1 MFIFFCALFH
11 VINGLRI
18 VILDLLPE
26 IDRIPARSHLG
37 GMVCFSAHLQHRCYC
52 HHPQRVGRLNDENY
66 NQELLLYAGFNFD
79 YLMWLFTRLSA
90 LAMYLLAIVGII
102 AALLMSARQ
111 NMTVADLMRWAFMP
125 NPNHV
130 INTNIPDIE
139 AWKGIFWQV
148 MGILM
153 LFFAGAMDSTAC

>member
-1 MFIFFCALFH
+1 MKTNPRTA
-11 VINGLRI
+11 
-18 VILDLLPE
+18 
-26 IDRIPARSHLG
+26 
-37 GMVCFSAHLQHRCYC
+37 
-52 HHPQRVGRLNDENY
+52 PQR
-66 NQELLLYAGFNFD
+66 GFHFD

-90 LAMYLLAIVGII
+90 LAMYLLAIAAII

-130 INTNIPDIE
+130 ANTNIPDIE

-153 LFFAGAMDSTAC
+153 LFFAGAHGLHGLLNVLEDYISRTWVRNFLRGLVLLVWVFMSAIGIYVILTS

>member
-1 MFIFFCALFH
+1 MKSKPRTA
-11 VINGLRI
+11 
-18 VILDLLPE
+18 
-26 IDRIPARSHLG
+26 
-37 GMVCFSAHLQHRCYC
+37 
-52 HHPQRVGRLNDENY
+52 PQR
-66 NQELLLYAGFNFD
+66 GFHFD

-90 LAMYLLAIVGII
+90 LAMYLIAIVGVT

-130 INTNIPDIE
+130 ANTNVPDLDV
-139 AWKGIFWQV
+139 WKTLFWQI

-153 LFFAGAMDSTAC
+153 LFFAGAHGVHGLLNVLEDYISRTRVRNTLRILGVIFWLLMSAIGIAVILAS

>member
-1 MFIFFCALFH
+1 MKTKLRTAPQHGFH
-11 VINGLRI
+11 
-18 VILDLLPE
+18 
-26 IDRIPARSHLG
+26 
-37 GMVCFSAHLQHRCYC
+37 
-52 HHPQRVGRLNDENY
+52 
-66 NQELLLYAGFNFD
+66 FD

-130 INTNIPDIE
+130 ANTNIPDVE
-139 AWKGIFWQV
+139 TWKGIFWQV

-153 LFFAGAMDSTAC
+153 LFLAGAHGLHGLLNVLEDYISSTRVRNLLRGLVLLVWVLMSAIGIYVILTS

>member
-1 MFIFFCALFH
+1 MKTKPRTA
-11 VINGLRI
+11 
-18 VILDLLPE
+18 
-26 IDRIPARSHLG
+26 
-37 GMVCFSAHLQHRCYC
+37 
-52 HHPQRVGRLNDENY
+52 PQR
-66 NQELLLYAGFNFD
+66 GFHFD

-90 LAMYLLAIVGII
+90 LAMYLIAIIGVV

-111 NMTVADLMRWAFMP
+111 DMSVADLMRWAFMP

-130 INTNIPDIE
+130 INTNIPDVE

-153 LFFAGAMDSTAC
+153 LFFAGAHGLHGLLNVLEDYISRTWVRNLLRVLVLLVWVLMSAIGIYVILTS

>member
-1 MFIFFCALFH
+1 MKAKP
-11 VINGLRI
+11 RT
-18 VILDLLPE
+18 
-26 IDRIPARSHLG
+26 A
-37 GMVCFSAHLQHRCYC
+37 
-52 HHPQRVGRLNDENY
+52 PQR
-66 NQELLLYAGFNFD
+66 GFHFD

-90 LAMYLLAIVGII
+90 LAMYLLAIVGIT

-130 INTNIPDIE
+130 INTNIPDID

-153 LFFAGAMDSTAC
+153 LFFAGGHGLHGLLNVLEDYISRTWVRNLLRGLVLLVWVLMSTIGVYVILTS

>member
-1 MFIFFCALFH
+1 MKTEPRTA
-11 VINGLRI
+11 
-18 VILDLLPE
+18 
-26 IDRIPARSHLG
+26 
-37 GMVCFSAHLQHRCYC
+37 
-52 HHPQRVGRLNDENY
+52 PQR
-66 NQELLLYAGFNFD
+66 GFHFD

-130 INTNIPDIE
+130 ANTNIPDVE

-153 LFFAGAMDSTAC
+153 LFFAGVHGIHGLLNVLEDYISRTGVRNVVRILGLLVWAIMSAIGVYVILTS

>member
-1 MFIFFCALFH
+1 MKIKPMH
-11 VINGLRI
+11 NIREE
-18 VILDLLPE
+18 LP
-26 IDRIPARSHLG
+26 RTA
-37 GMVCFSAHLQHRCYC
+37 
-52 HHPQRVGRLNDENY
+52 PQR
-66 NQELLLYAGFNFD
+66 GFHFD
-79 YLMWLFTRLSA
+79 YLMWLFTRISA
-90 LAMYLLAIVGII
+90 LAMYLLAIVGIT

-130 INTNIPDIE
+130 ANTNIPDVE

-153 LFFAGAMDSTAC
+153 LFFAGSHGLHGLLNILEDYISRTRVRNALRGLVFLVWVLISAIGIYVILTS

>member
-1 MFIFFCALFH
+1 MKTTP
-11 VINGLRI
+11 RI
-18 VILDLLPE
+18 
-26 IDRIPARSHLG
+26 A
-37 GMVCFSAHLQHRCYC
+37 
-52 HHPQRVGRLNDENY
+52 PQR
-66 NQELLLYAGFNFD
+66 GFNFD

-90 LAMYLLAIVGII
+90 LAMYLIAIIGIT

-130 INTNIPDIE
+130 VNTNVSNID
-139 AWKGIFWQV
+139 AWKTIFWQL

-153 LFFAGAMDSTAC
+153 LFFAGGHGLHGLASVLEDYISHTWIRKVLRILILLVWVAMSAIGIAVIVTS